1 MLLLLTNKTVKL
13 YKMKKFNLLKIIK
26 IVLAVLSA
34 GKTIHDEIKS
44 TKKEGLDNGLE
55 PPVDNTDPQN
65 PNVPPRK

>member
-1 MLLLLTNKTVKL
+1 
-13 YKMKKFNLLKIIK
+13 MKKFNFLNIIK

-44 TKKEGLDNGLE
+44 TKREGLNDDLE

-65 PNVPPRK
+65 PNYPPKK